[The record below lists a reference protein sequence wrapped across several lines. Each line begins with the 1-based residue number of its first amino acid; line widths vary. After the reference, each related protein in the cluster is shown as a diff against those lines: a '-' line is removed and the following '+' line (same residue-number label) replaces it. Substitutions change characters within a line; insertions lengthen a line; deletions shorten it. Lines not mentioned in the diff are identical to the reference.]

1 MQSSLST
8 ATASSSDDVVVLGDF
23 KNYYVVDRIGMSVA
37 YNPLV
42 IGANRR
48 PTGEVG
54 WFAMWRVG
62 GDCVNADAFRML
74 RA

>member
-8 ATASSSDDVVVLGDF
+8 ATASNDDVVVLGDF
-23 KNYYVVDRIGMSVA
+23 RQYYIIDRIGMSVA

-42 IGANRR
+42 IGTNRR

-54 WFAMWRVG
+54 WAAFWRVG

-74 RA
+74 RV

>member
-8 ATASSSDDVVVLGDF
+8 ATASNDDLIVLGDF
-23 KNYYVVDRIGMSVA
+23 KQGYYIVDRIGMSVA

-42 IGANRR
+42 IGSNRR

-54 WFAMWRVG
+54 WFAFWRVG
-62 GDCVNADAFRML
+62 ARCVNADAFRML
-74 RA
+74 RV